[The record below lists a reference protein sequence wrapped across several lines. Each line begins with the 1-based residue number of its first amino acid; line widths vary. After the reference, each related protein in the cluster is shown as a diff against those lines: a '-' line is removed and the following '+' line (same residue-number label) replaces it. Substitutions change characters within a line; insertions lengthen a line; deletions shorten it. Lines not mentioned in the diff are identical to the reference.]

1 MDGLAHPARFGG
13 THIERPAVI
22 CLGMYA
28 ADQSVHIDRLCA
40 TRLRRRQQTGST
52 SRDLITDDR
61 VEHPRNLRTGTKGPA
76 DSKSVSDHF
85 KWVFCLCYVR
95 REVFEAL
102 GADALLLG

>member
-1 MDGLAHPARFGG
+1 MFTSTGSALRGS
-13 THIERPAVI
+13 
-22 CLGMYA
+22 A
-28 ADQSVHIDRLCA
+28 ADSE
-40 TRLRRRQQTGST
+40 TGST

-61 VEHPRNLRTGTKGPA
+61 VEYPRNLGTGTKGPA

-95 REVFEAL
+95 REVFKAL